1 MAYANIDGP
10 LAPATADEGGFLV
23 FVNRLL
29 QRWRLILYVALA
41 VGFITGVILFF
52 GPANYTSGGSF
63 IPEAQS
69 STAGAL
75 AAQFGLSTGE
85 SPTESADFYADILK
99 SRTILEPALTKRFTI
114 PDGKSTKTGTLL
126 DLLDIRGKTPALRI
140 ENGLKELKNLV
151 AVVPNRRT
159 SVIRVSMTT
168 ESPELSKMVAEY
180 LISLVGDFNLN
191 KRQSRARIERQFLS
205 ERVDVT
211 RAELRHAEDELE
223 RFIESH
229 RQYKASPSQVFIS
242 DRLER
247 DVRQREALFTQLQSS
262 LEQAR
267 VDEVRK
273 TPVITVVDSA
283 RVPAKRDAKGT
294 IGVAAAMSIAAIL
307 ATILALFTLDWL
319 QRGVAERD
327 EQRVVLYG
335 RLLSIWDKLR
345 ALFGR
350 RRTAST

>member
-1 MAYANIDGP
+1 MAYADIDGSVP
-10 LAPATADEGGFLV
+10 PASADEGGFLV
-23 FVNRLL
+23 LVNRLL
-29 QRWRLILYVALA
+29 QRWRLILSIAVAA
-41 VGFITGVILFF
+41 GIITGLVLIL
-52 GPANYTSGGSF
+52 GPSQYTSGGSF

-69 STAGAL
+69 STAGAI

-99 SRTILEPALTKRFTI
+99 SRTILEPALNKRFTI
-114 PDGKSTKTGTLL
+114 PDGKGVKVGTLL
-126 DLLDIRGKTPALRI
+126 DLLDIRGRNPALRV
-140 ENGLKELKNLV
+140 ENGLREMKTLV
-151 AVVPNRRT
+151 TVVPNRRT
-159 SVIRVSMTT
+159 SVIRVSVTT

-191 KRQSRARIERQFLS
+191 KRQSRARIERQFLT

-223 RFIESH
+223 QFIESH
-229 RQYKASPSQVFIS
+229 RQYKTSPSQVFVA

-247 DVRQREALFTQLQSS
+247 DVRSREALFTQLQGS

-283 RVPAKRDAKGT
+283 RVPAKRDARGT
-294 IGVAAAMSIAAIL
+294 IGIAAAMSIAAIM
-307 ATILALFTLDWL
+307 ATIFFLFASDWL
-319 QRGVAERD
+319 QRGVATGDAQRIALYERL
-327 EQRVVLYG
+327 R
-335 RLLSIWDKLR
+335 SIRERTRSIFRKRR
-345 ALFGR
+345 A
-350 RRTAST
+350 T